1 MAAPS
6 STKGAAL
13 GSFALWRR
21 RWALWYDAIMLP
33 DPQKLLDDAMKL
45 PTSTRAELV
54 GRLLDTLEGEADEGV
69 EEAWQAEI
77 ARRVT
82 ELDEGRVMTVPWA
95 EVRRELRARQGR

>member
-1 MAAPS
+1 
-6 STKGAAL
+6 
-13 GSFALWRR
+13 
-21 RWALWYDAIMLP
+21 MLP

-45 PTSTRAELV
+45 PTSARAKLV
-54 GRLLDTLEGEADEGV
+54 GVLLDTLEEETDEGV

-82 ELDEGRVMTVPWA
+82 ELDQGSVVTVPWA